1 MVLHVPTVTEDDL
14 RAFHSKHL
22 ATCPLP
28 GTFFSAYREAEVYDG
43 SYNDEDGLGYY
54 ANGVK
59 RTLTD
64 EQIAM
69 FRHSE
74 IQALLTERRHRRE
87 ADEDSDNV
95 QMPEETMFDV
105 VLAAQQTAVASK
117 KVTLE
122 EEITISDIPAEMAT
136 GDDATSPSNKEA
148 EIPMLEKV
156 GIVMSGPRLSEP
168 SIYTMS
174 TNAESP
180 AISSTRTPSSNHI
193 DSDGEIPSDSDSRP
207 KKVRSNRNKQSNR
220 KLKLKRQ
227 LKQQE
232 KLQAQKQLAAQ
243 EPEDFTPRR
252 IAREQDELVHA
263 NVELDY
269 D

>member
-1 MVLHVPTVTEDDL
+1 MVLHVPTITEDEL

-28 GTFFSAYREAEVYDG
+28 DTFFSAYGEVEEYDG
-43 SYNDEDGLGYY
+43 SYDDEDGLGYY
-54 ANGVK
+54 ADGVT

-95 QMPEETMFDV
+95 QMPEQTMFDV
-105 VLAAQQTAVASK
+105 VLAQQAAVASE
-117 KVTLE
+117 KVIFKE
-122 EEITISDIPAEMAT
+122 ELSISDVLAEMAT
-136 GDDATSPSNKEA
+136 GDEATPPLNRET
-148 EIPMLEKV
+148 EIPTPAKV
-156 GIVMSGPRLSEP
+156 GFAMSGPHLPEP
-168 SIYTMS
+168 SISKMS
-174 TNAESP
+174 NSADSP
-180 AISSTRTPSSNHI
+180 AISSTQTPSSNHI
-193 DSDGEIPSDSDSRP
+193 DSDGEIPSDSDPRP
-207 KKVRSNRNKQSNR
+207 KKVRSNRNKQSNK
-220 KLKLKRQ
+220 KLKLKRR
-227 LKQQE
+227 LRQQE
-232 KLQAQKQLAAQ
+232 KLQAQKQLAVQ

-263 NVELDY
+263 HVVLDY